1 MSQQINL
8 YNPLL
13 RKQGFKLLSATTMLY
28 AFAIAVGVAALVA
41 VYQEQQLR
49 DVQARAQAVERAH
62 REASANGDKLVAEI
76 AKQQPN
82 AQLAAEI
89 AALDTQLSERQEVM
103 AALKDGVVGNTDGF
117 STYMRAFS
125 RQSIS
130 GLWLTGFDIALSGT
144 ALALRGRTL
153 SAEHVA
159 EYLNRL
165 NQEKSMQGRQ
175 FAAMR
180 ISQPPAPA
188 TVPAQVA
195 APAPVATPA
204 PSSATANPPA
214 KSAAGAN
221 DITARVPAPPR
232 YLDFMISTQDIAEGP
247 QGAMAPAAVPPPLLG
262 PLSSSAPAG
271 QAGSP

>member
-103 AALKDGVVGNTDGF
+103 AALKDGVVGNADGF
-117 STYMRAFS
+117 SPYMRAFS
-125 RQSIS
+125 RQIIS

-180 ISQPPAPA
+180 ISQPPANVSAP
-188 TVPAQVA
+188 VA